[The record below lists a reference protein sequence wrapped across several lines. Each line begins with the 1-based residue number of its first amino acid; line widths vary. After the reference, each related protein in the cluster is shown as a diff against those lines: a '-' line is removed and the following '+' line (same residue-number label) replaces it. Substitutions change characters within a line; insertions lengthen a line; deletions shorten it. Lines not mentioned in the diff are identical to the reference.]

1 MDTEE
6 DEIDECS
13 LAISKEFKFSLLC
26 EYLQCIKNVP
36 KQAKTSRRRI
46 FTSLLEKW
54 SSYNRSQ
61 SQTTESTS
69 NYTAS
74 FYPALR
80 LIINAYDNRKFNMKS
95 KKLIAKVCKVLLI
108 PDETKKELLKIDST
122 VILQNFCF
130 ISQLFT

>member
-69 NYTAS
+69 NNYTAS

-95 KKLIAKVCKVLLI
+95 
-108 PDETKKELLKIDST
+108 
-122 VILQNFCF
+122 VIFPSNKPQSPYTSN
-130 ISQLFT
+130 ISWNQDLTDWF